1 VIHRFHAIESWRQSK
16 SADALPKLTQL
27 ETSFGLAIVF
37 VAGLLA
43 SAAPP
48 RLVTDALS
56 PQPAFMSQVVGDL
69 VVAMEVRPNRAGPN
83 VVLVRVAS
91 QRRPAPA
98 GFEQVVVHL
107 LPPGGKDVLTA
118 RAQQQAPGVFR
129 VVGEELDTGGGWRAD
144 VVVSRSAQPDLTASF
159 DWVVGS
165 SPNTSQPA
173 AGARAAF
180 KPPEGAIQ

>member
-1 VIHRFHAIESWRQSK
+1 MSVE
-16 SADALPKLTQL
+16 ALPKFTRL
-27 ETSFGLAIVF
+27 ETSFGLAIVLL
-37 VAGLLA
+37 AGLLA

-48 RLVTDALS
+48 RLVTDRLL

-91 QRRPAPA
+91 QRRPAP

-107 LPPGGKDVLTA
+107 LPPGGQEALTA

-129 VVGEELDTGGGWRAD
+129 VLGEELDTGGAWRAD
-144 VVVSRSAQPDLTASF
+144 VVVSRSAQPELTASF

-165 SPNTSQPA
+165 SSISAEPA

-180 KPPEGAIQ
+180 NPPEGAAR